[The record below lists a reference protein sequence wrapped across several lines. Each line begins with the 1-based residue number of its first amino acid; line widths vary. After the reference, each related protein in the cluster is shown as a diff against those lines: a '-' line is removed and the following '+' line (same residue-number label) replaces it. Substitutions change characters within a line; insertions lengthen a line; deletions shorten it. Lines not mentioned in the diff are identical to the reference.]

1 MTNIA
6 QCAFTSR
13 NKVTVLSDGSKLSS
27 SNFDDKCKFDI
38 FRFDQIKFFR
48 KRIKSSF
55 AHNFLKKN
63 KIDLIFFDSW
73 KSLESLNLNTNAK
86 KICLVH
92 GNEIL
97 NLRKKDRI
105 LNSLDKADLIIFNSN
120 YTKNKTIKNF
130 KVLKKI
136 DHKIIH
142 PAFIKKIFKSKN
154 IKNKYDLCTVAR
166 LEYRKGHH
174 LVFEAMS
181 ILRNKHNIIIKYAI
195 LGDGPELS
203 RLKELVLRHSLD
215 GQVEFINQ
223 DFPIEKIFKNSS
235 IHIMPTLTT
244 PESVEGFGI
253 SNIEAASYGLP
264 CIVSDSGGTPES
276 VGDNGIIVKE
286 NNSKELVNSI
296 IDIFKKYKTYSKK
309 SYIFANKF
317 NSKKKIKEYLNTF

>member
-6 QCAFTSR
+6 QYAFTSR

-27 SNFDDKCKFDI
+27 TDFDNKCKYKI
-38 FRFDQIKFFR
+38 FRFDQIKFLR

-55 AHNFLKKN
+55 AHDFLKEN

-73 KSLESLNLNTNAK
+73 KSLELLNINNNAK

-97 NLRKKDRI
+97 NQRKKDRI
-105 LNSLDKADLIIFNSN
+105 INSLNKADLVIFNSN

-130 KVLKKI
+130 KILKKI
-136 DHKIIH
+136 DHKIIY
-142 PAFIKKIFKSKN
+142 PAFVKKIFKSKMIN
-154 IKNKYDLCTVAR
+154 NKYDLCTVAR

-181 ILRNKHNIIIKYAI
+181 ILRNEHDINLKYAI

-203 RLKELVLRHSLD
+203 RLKDLVIRYSLH
-215 GQVEFINQ
+215 GQVEFMNQ
-223 DFPIEKIFKNSS
+223 DCPIGKIFKSSS

-264 CIVSDSGGTPES
+264 CIVSNSGGTPES
-276 VGDNGIIVKE
+276 IGDNGIIVKE
-286 NNSKELVNSI
+286 NNSKELANSI

-309 SYIFANKF
+309 SYTFASNF
-317 NSKKKIKEYLNTF
+317 DSKKKLREYLNTI